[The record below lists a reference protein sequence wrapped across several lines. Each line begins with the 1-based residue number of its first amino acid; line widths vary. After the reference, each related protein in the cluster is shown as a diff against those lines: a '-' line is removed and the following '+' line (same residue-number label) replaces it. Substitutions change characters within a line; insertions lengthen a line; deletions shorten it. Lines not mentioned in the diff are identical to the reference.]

1 MQLIS
6 AEVMN
11 FRALQDITVQIDA
24 HATLIVGRNNSG
36 KTSFVDLF
44 ARFFDTDRPRFTL
57 DDLPTA
63 RVRDIRDALRFFRQ
77 AERCKESDPGLSST
91 LTEKAISRLPKT
103 RLRLTIRYRE
113 DEDLSAISAAIIDL
127 SEDCYEAV
135 IEARFEVRSELGFLK
150 SALKVRDTDKQLAKL
165 YQRHWHATFQA
176 IGADSGSAAS
186 SVTLDRSTARQILS
200 AMFVFAQAKFDDVS
214 TDRTRNL
221 SQTFE
226 RFIKTYHE
234 DEQAIVTKFEGVLVG
249 MANRLDSSYEDIFAP
264 VLTWMNSFGHEVFGP
279 GQTPRIVSEL
289 DPVSIVK
296 NTTRITYASGDGS
309 RQLPEGHN
317 GLGYSKL
324 AFTVL
329 QVIGFLEAQRR
340 MVPRPAVSLL
350 FIEEPE
356 AHLHPQMQEAFIR
369 GIRDL
374 LAGQDATN
382 VQVVITTHSS
392 HIVASGDFEAVR
404 YFDCTGPRLAVKDLA
419 EFRHTQEPAPA
430 EETLRFLAKY
440 MVLHRCDMFFADSV
454 ILIEGTTERLLMP
467 AMIRNCAERLR
478 REYVSVVEV
487 GDAYA
492 HRFRELLDF
501 LGVRTLVITDLDSV
515 APLTKKDDNAIGK
528 DESTGSARPR
538 ACPTDQAG
546 AVTSNATLKNWLPGL
561 PLIEDLLAA
570 TDKQRTFGRVRL
582 AYQVAE
588 GPGRRCG
595 RSFEEAFIL
604 ANSFLL
610 AKSLDQLTV
619 HRRFE
624 RHLQAPITAEQIAG
638 KAYEIAKSL
647 ERHKTDFAFDILMLD
662 GWSVPRYIGEG
673 LQWLITSPS
682 K

>member
-1 MQLIS
+1 M
-6 AEVMN
+6 
-11 FRALQDITVQIDA
+11 
-24 HATLIVGRNNSG
+24 
-36 KTSFVDLF
+36 
-44 ARFFDTDRPRFTL
+44 
-57 DDLPTA
+57 
-63 RVRDIRDALRFFRQ
+63 
-77 AERCKESDPGLSST
+77 
-91 LTEKAISRLPKT
+91 T
-103 RLRLTIRYRE
+103 RLRLRIRYRE

-127 SEDCYEAV
+127 SEECYEAV
-135 IEARFEVRSELGFLK
+135 IEARFEVRSELAYLK
-150 SALKVRDTDKQLAKL
+150 SAAKVRDADRELAKL
-165 YQRHWHATFQA
+165 YQRHWHATFHA
-176 IGADSGSAAS
+176 VGADAGAAYN
-186 SVTLDRSTARQILS
+186 SVTLDRPTARRILS

-226 RFIKTYHE
+226 QFIKNYHE
-234 DEQAIVTKFEGVLVG
+234 DEQAIVTKFEGVLIG
-249 MANRLDSSYEDIFAP
+249 MAHRLDSSYEDIFAP

-382 VQVVITTHSS
+382 VQIVITTHSS

-404 YFDCTGPRLAVKDLA
+404 YFDCTGPRLVVKDLA
-419 EFRHTQEPAPA
+419 KFRHTREPAPA

-467 AMIRNCAERLR
+467 AMIRKCAERLR

-492 HRFRELLDF
+492 HRFRELLGF

-515 APLTKKDDNAIGK
+515 APPTKQDEAIEK
-528 DESTGSARPR
+528 DESTGPARSR
-538 ACPTDQAG
+538 ACPTDRAG
-546 AVTSNATLKNWLPGL
+546 AVTSNATLKSWLPGL

-570 TDKQRTFGRVRL
+570 SDEQRTFDRVRL
-582 AYQVAE
+582 AYQIAE

-610 AKSLDQLTV
+610 VKSLDQLTV

-624 RHLQAPITAEQIAG
+624 RHLQTPTTAEQIAG

-647 ERHKTDFAFDILMLD
+647 ERHKTHFAFDILMLD
-662 GWSVPRYIGEG
+662 GWAVPRYIAEG